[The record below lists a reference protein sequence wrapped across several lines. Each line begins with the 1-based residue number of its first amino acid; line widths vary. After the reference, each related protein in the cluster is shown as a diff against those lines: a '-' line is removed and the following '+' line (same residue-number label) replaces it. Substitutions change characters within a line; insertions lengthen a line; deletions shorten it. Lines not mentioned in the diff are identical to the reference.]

1 MSTEQYLQAG
11 KEHTSKDTEIS
22 WKEVNYLQN
31 QINNNVWWLCEILG
45 YSKDKDLDRMKENL
59 IDHGL
64 EVPQMRVLIK
74 DHKNWSFESGK
85 NIPTRPV
92 VNGRAGF
99 NTHLSETLSHILEPI
114 ALEMTGVEINST
126 EEALAAF
133 EKVNFN
139 IKTDTKWRER
149 NILNK
154 ALKKDDK
161 RVQPSH
167 SYVSEDRLDDSDQT
181 HTATD
186 INQHVIFSGTKAKG
200 DRTDVNIDE
209 EAVLIT
215 EILADLI
222 RENEQAS
229 PQNVEEMDKGM
240 KKPAKSDIRHFFL
253 PKKEPEKKHNGKNK
267 LNSLYA
273 DLEKD
278 MRKRAEKKNNMTEK
292 VRDLTSAGIFWKRRD
307 EEIKETE
314 REAGADTS
322 ESDTPP
328 LQELDSD
335 PIMIGGDVMTLYP
348 SLDTITTSQ
357 IAAQA
362 VRNTEV
368 KFGGIDYD
376 RLSVY
381 LTLILGEHILNKYGL
396 YHIIPRRKDDSKAV
410 SLAAKNNKDLT
421 GWEVGNT
428 YFSDK
433 DKREMVALLVQTC
446 TIILMSSHIYTFGGR
461 IFLQKSGAGIGLR
474 ASACLARIVMCEWDT
489 RLALQQFFSRINCYS
504 FH

>member
-1 MSTEQYLQAG
+1 
-11 KEHTSKDTEIS
+11 
-22 WKEVNYLQN
+22 
-31 QINNNVWWLCEILG
+31 
-45 YSKDKDLDRMKENL
+45 
-59 IDHGL
+59 
-64 EVPQMRVLIK
+64 
-74 DHKNWSFESGK
+74 
-85 NIPTRPV
+85 
-92 VNGRAGF
+92 
-99 NTHLSETLSHILEPI
+99 
-114 ALEMTGVEINST
+114 
-126 EEALAAF
+126 
-133 EKVNFN
+133 
-139 IKTDTKWRER
+139 
-149 NILNK
+149 
-154 ALKKDDK
+154 
-161 RVQPSH
+161 
-167 SYVSEDRLDDSDQT
+167 
-181 HTATD
+181 
-186 INQHVIFSGTKAKG
+186 
-200 DRTDVNIDE
+200 
-209 EAVLIT
+209 
-215 EILADLI
+215 
-222 RENEQAS
+222 
-229 PQNVEEMDKGM
+229 
-240 KKPAKSDIRHFFL
+240 
-253 PKKEPEKKHNGKNK
+253 
-267 LNSLYA
+267 
-273 DLEKD
+273 

-307 EEIKETE
+307 EEINKTE

>member
-154 ALKKDDK
+154 AFKKDDK
-161 RVQPSH
+161 LSH
-167 SYVSEDRLDDSDQT
+167 SHVSEDRLDDSDQT

-186 INQHVIFSGTKAKG
+186 INQHVIFSATKAKG
-200 DRTDVNIDE
+200 DRTD
-209 EAVLIT
+209 
-215 EILADLI
+215 
-222 RENEQAS
+222 
-229 PQNVEEMDKGM
+229 G
-240 KKPAKSDIRHFFL
+240 
-253 PKKEPEKKHNGKNK
+253 
-267 LNSLYA
+267 
-273 DLEKD
+273 
-278 MRKRAEKKNNMTEK
+278 
-292 VRDLTSAGIFWKRRD
+292 
-307 EEIKETE
+307 
-314 REAGADTS
+314 
-322 ESDTPP
+322 
-328 LQELDSD
+328 
-335 PIMIGGDVMTLYP
+335 
-348 SLDTITTSQ
+348 
-357 IAAQA
+357 
-362 VRNTEV
+362 
-368 KFGGIDYD
+368 
-376 RLSVY
+376 
-381 LTLILGEHILNKYGL
+381 
-396 YHIIPRRKDDSKAV
+396 
-410 SLAAKNNKDLT
+410 
-421 GWEVGNT
+421 
-428 YFSDK
+428 
-433 DKREMVALLVQTC
+433 
-446 TIILMSSHIYTFGGR
+446 
-461 IFLQKSGAGIGLR
+461 
-474 ASACLARIVMCEWDT
+474 
-489 RLALQQFFSRINCYS
+489 
-504 FH
+504 